1 MRSVRIDV
9 PTRIRSGS
17 PRTSRTTCLTTG
29 SNRPTS
35 IMMLKNRIANSNITA
50 VGASAVTPSSIIG
63 PISARNPPRSANA
76 MGTRMSAV
84 RTDIRFVMISAMK
97 TVIMPNARRVSMGY
111 LSLGSARDRVWSST
125 SLRRTRHTVEAT
137 RQHRKGTM
145 TISSEG
151 DLAGMRRVGQ
161 LVARTIAHM
170 RAEVRPGMTTAEL
183 DGVGERFARAEG
195 AQSAPQLTY
204 NFPGFTCLSVND
216 EIVHGI
222 PGTRVLSEGDVV
234 KLDVTLELDGFMADS
249 AVTVVIPPVSAEAR
263 ALQRA
268 ARIAF
273 NRGLAVARAGQS
285 LRDVGRAVEAAAKRE
300 G

>member
-1 MRSVRIDV
+1 
-9 PTRIRSGS
+9 
-17 PRTSRTTCLTTG
+17 
-29 SNRPTS
+29 
-35 IMMLKNRIANSNITA
+35 
-50 VGASAVTPSSIIG
+50 
-63 PISARNPPRSANA
+63 
-76 MGTRMSAV
+76 
-84 RTDIRFVMISAMK
+84 
-97 TVIMPNARRVSMGY
+97 
-111 LSLGSARDRVWSST
+111 
-125 SLRRTRHTVEAT
+125 
-137 RQHRKGTM
+137 M

-183 DGVGERFARAEG
+183 DDVGERFARAEG

-222 PGTRVLSEGDVV
+222 PGSRVLSEGDVV

-263 ALQRA
+263 VLQRA

-273 NRGLAVARAGQS
+273 NRGLAVARAGTS
-285 LRDVGRAVEAAAKRE
+285 LREVGRAVESAARRE
-300 G
+300 GAVVVRELTGHGIGRRIHESPSVPNWADPDARTVLTEGLVIALEPMLTSAPVRVVEDADGWTLRTHNRMLAVHHEHTIVIRRGTPLVLTAVA